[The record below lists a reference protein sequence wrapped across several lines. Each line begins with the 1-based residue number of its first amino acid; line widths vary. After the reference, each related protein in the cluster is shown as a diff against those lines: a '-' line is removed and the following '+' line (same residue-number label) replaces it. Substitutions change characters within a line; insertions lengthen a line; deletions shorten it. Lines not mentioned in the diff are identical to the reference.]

1 MSVKRF
7 VKEYAAHKI
16 REIKNNNLI
25 SEKTKTEKEMFI
37 IRIVSRQIDGF
48 ITIDEAMHLISTL
61 LGRYNL
67 PFFRCSGDFVVV
79 QFL

>member
-1 MSVKRF
+1 MGKRF
-7 VKEYAAHKI
+7 VKEYASHKI
-16 REIKNNNLI
+16 KEIKSNDLI

-61 LGRYNL
+61 
-67 PFFRCSGDFVVV
+67 
-79 QFL
+79 